1 MKRSDILD
9 TEKPHSAVTS
19 LPPAS
24 GGRGSDT
31 LLMSVSLVELEQME
45 AEMTF
50 PFAVQQTEGPIAHFV
65 RLRDEYL
72 KHWQEHQGLFTQSQ
86 AAAMLGVTRQTV
98 HSLLERGVLDRI
110 EMEHAVYVGGRSLA
124 IRLQGTKGKTGRPRL
139 RDSFDSGKSWD

>member
-9 TEKPHSAVTS
+9 TGKSYSAVTS

-24 GGRGSDT
+24 GGRGSGP
-31 LLMSVSLVELEQME
+31 LPMSVSLVQMEQME

-50 PFAVQQTEGPIAHFV
+50 PFAGEQVEGPIAHFV

-72 KHWQEHQGLFTQSQ
+72 KHWKEQGGLFTQSQ

-98 HSLLERGVLDRI
+98 HSLLERGLLDRI

-124 IRLQGTKGKTGRPRL
+124 IRLQGEKGKTGRPRI
-139 RDSFDSGKSWD
+139 RDAFDAGKSWD